1 MLSEAPLSELEV
13 LEWLGKIAQAGHIT
27 LTPDQEMPVSWAELV
42 SNLVSLQRQGL
53 LDCKIYPG
61 PACVIDIP
69 SSANR
74 GKAWRPDSCT
84 PICFEPSRQTLNR
97 LKQYG
102 FGTGKIA
109 DLLNSYRTLYTECS
123 DESFA
128 GFCLRADKTVI
139 ESLTTLQ
146 SQWNPSADTLQTL
159 TQLGIPE
166 AIQAEY
172 LESYRV
178 EFGNQRIYVSDWNE
192 HFLFRARHRWAAD
205 NRNDRASQGTFMS
218 VSWTPSKETVA
229 QLVSEGMTEGWLETL
244 ALEFR
249 LYWREVGTK
258 RVNWNNQFR
267 WWAMRQWPKQ
277 HRVERLKHSDGERFL
292 ERHFNGKWREGL

>member
-1 MLSEAPLSELEV
+1 MLTEAPLSELEV
-13 LEWLGKIAQAGHIT
+13 LEWLGQIAQAGNIT

-42 SNLVSLQRQGL
+42 SHLVSLQRQGL
-53 LDCKIYPG
+53 IECKIDPG
-61 PACVIDIP
+61 PTCAIKILT
-69 SSANR
+69 SGNR
-74 GKAWRPDSCT
+74 ADASRLDNCT
-84 PICFEPSRQTLNR
+84 PTSFEPSRQTLNR

-109 DLLNSYRTLYTECS
+109 DLLNSYRTLYTECT

-146 SQWNPSADTLQTL
+146 SHWIPSGDTLQAL
-159 TQLGIPE
+159 SQLGIPQT
-166 AIQAEY
+166 IQSEY
-172 LESYRV
+172 LDSYRE
-178 EFGNQRIYVSDWNE
+178 EFGNQRVYVSDWNE
-192 HFLFRARHRWAAD
+192 HFLVRARHKWAAD

-218 VSWTPSKETVA
+218 ASWTPSDETVA
-229 QLVSEGMTEGWLETL
+229 QLVSEGMNEGWLETL

-249 LYWREVGTK
+249 LYWREVGTR
-258 RVNWNNQFR
+258 RVSWNNQFR
-267 WWAMRQWPKQ
+267 WWARRQWPKQ
-277 HRVERLKHSDGERFL
+277 HRVERLQHSDGERFL